1 MVADGE
7 LVRRIAIATLAL
19 GGVLEIV
26 YSLAFS
32 QPDWTDA
39 VAIAFTAAATAWV
52 LTVSWDEADPR
63 NIVPPVLMGV
73 AAVAFIVIGD
83 GVSVGMSFLFL
94 PTAVVMV
101 FFWNDRLVKLL
112 VMIPISVVYI
122 AVPAIWGD
130 KETLIEAVTTLPLM
144 LGAGA
149 VLGAMFDRFRRA
161 SIAEAR
167 FRGTITAL
175 LMALDARDDFT
186 AEHSSDVLSLAMSV
200 AEDLGL
206 DSKQALHAAD
216 VALLHDIGKIGIP
229 NEILDKPATLS
240 DEEWVVMKRHPEIGQ
255 RILTEVPGF
264 EAVAKDVRHE
274 HERWDGTGYPDG
286 LSGKEIPIAS
296 RIVLACDAYQAMISE
311 RPYREPL
318 TEQQAREQ
326 LKLGSGTQFDPAV
339 VTSLLAALT
348 ERDKIERKRRTSWR
362 ETLEEGVAN
371 NLRVLHPE
379 DADPKAASL

>member
-7 LVRRIAIATLAL
+7 LIRRIAIATLAL
-19 GGVLEIV
+19 GGALEII
-26 YSLAFS
+26 YSIAFS
-32 QPDWTDA
+32 VPDWTDA
-39 VAIAFTAAATAWV
+39 VAIALTAAATAWV
-52 LTVSWDEADPR
+52 LNVSWDEADPR
-63 NIVPPVLMGV
+63 NIVPPVLLGV
-73 AAVAFIVIGD
+73 AALCFIVIGD

-94 PTAVVMV
+94 PSAVVMV
-101 FFWNDRLVKLL
+101 FFWNDRMVKLL
-112 VMIPISVVYI
+112 VMIPITAAYI

-130 KETLIEAVTTLPLM
+130 KEVLIEALTTLPLM
-144 LGAGA
+144 LGAAA

-206 DSKQALHAAD
+206 DSKEALHAAD
-216 VALLHDIGKIGIP
+216 VALLHDIGKIGVP
-229 NEILDKPATLS
+229 NEILDKPAALS

-286 LSGKEIPIAS
+286 LKGEEIPIAS
-296 RIVLACDAYQAMISE
+296 RIVLACDAYQAMLSE
-311 RPYREPL
+311 RPYRDALSEA
-318 TEQQAREQ
+318 QAREQ
-326 LKLGSGTQFDPAV
+326 LKLGAGTQFDPAV
-339 VTSLLAALT
+339 VSSLLSAL
-348 ERDKIERKRRTSWR
+348 EVQDKVVRQPRPSWR
-362 ETLEEGVAN
+362 ESLEEDVAG
-371 NLRVLHPE
+371 NLRTLRPE
-379 DADPKAASL
+379 SSDQRAATL